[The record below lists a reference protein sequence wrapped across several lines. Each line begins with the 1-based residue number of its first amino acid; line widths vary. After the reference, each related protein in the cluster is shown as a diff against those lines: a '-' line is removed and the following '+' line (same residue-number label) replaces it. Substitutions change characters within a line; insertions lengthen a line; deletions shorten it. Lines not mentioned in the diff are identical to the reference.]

1 MNKSNIKKILFF
13 SAARSDFGILSGLLN
28 KLSSN
33 KMFNVGII
41 ISGSHLDKSFGD
53 TGSEIKDYHYDNIF
67 KVKTTHLGSDS
78 TSKNLIGLANMM
90 QEVGKII
97 ENETPDL
104 FMVLGD
110 RQEIL
115 LATYCALLNNI
126 KIAHI
131 AGGDTTL
138 GAIDNQIRHA
148 VSQMS
153 DYHFVLND
161 DAFNFLSKLNIEK
174 EKIFLS
180 GSPSDFSISKIK
192 SSPPLKQ
199 ELLEKLEIKDRKNL
213 LVCTYHPET
222 KKKTTYE
229 DLKILLSCLSALDKN
244 NFSIVF
250 TASNGDRE
258 GKKFNKLIN
267 ETCKKSS
274 NFYFF
279 KSLGIDLYLQLVYIS
294 QIVIGNSSS
303 GLHEVPSLN
312 VPTLDIGNRQE
323 GRTRGLSVFNVKADS
338 KSILKKINTLLEKD
352 LKIDFSNPYIT
363 RNDSSQVIHDK
374 IQHLLD
380 R

>member
-33 KMFNVGII
+33 KMFNVGLI

-53 TGSEIKDYHYDNIF
+53 TGNEIKNYHYDNIF

-97 ENETPDL
+97 ENESPDL

-138 GAIDNQIRHA
+138 GAIDDQIRHA

-192 SSPPLKQ
+192 RSPPLKQ

-222 KKKTTYE
+222 KKKETYE
-229 DLKILLSCLSALDKN
+229 DLKILLGCLSTLDKN

-279 KSLGIDLYLQLVYIS
+279 KSLGIDLYLKLVYIS

>member
-67 KVKTTHLGSDS
+67 KVKTTYLGSDS

-97 ENETPDL
+97 ENESPDL

-138 GAIDNQIRHA
+138 GAIDDQIRHA

-192 SSPPLKQ
+192 RSPPLKQ

-222 KKKTTYE
+222 KKKETYE
-229 DLKILLSCLSALDKN
+229 DLKILLGCLSTLDKN

-279 KSLGIDLYLQLVYIS
+279 KSLGIDLYLKLVYIS

>member
-13 SAARSDFGILSGLLN
+13 SAARSDFGILSGVLN

-33 KMFNVGII
+33 KMFNVGLI

-53 TGSEIKDYHYDNIF
+53 TGNEIKNYHYDNIF
-67 KVKTTHLGSDS
+67 KVKTSHLGSDS

-90 QEVGKII
+90 QKVGKII
-97 ENETPDL
+97 EDESPDL

-138 GAIDNQIRHA
+138 GAIDDQIRHA

-161 DAFNFLSKLNIEK
+161 NAFNFLSKLNIEK
-174 EKIFLS
+174 ENIFLS
-180 GSPSDFSISKIK
+180 GSPSDYSISKIK
-192 SSPPLKQ
+192 RSPPLKQ

-250 TASNGDRE
+250 TASNGDKE

-267 ETCKKSS
+267 ETCKQRS

-279 KSLGIDLYLQLVYIS
+279 KSLGIDLYLQLASIS

-303 GLHEVPSLN
+303 GLHEVPSLD
-312 VPTLDIGNRQE
+312 VPTIDIGNRQQ
-323 GRTRGLSVFNVKADS
+323 GRTRGLSVYNVQADS
-338 KSILKKINTLLEKD
+338 KSILKKINFLLESNPA
-352 LKIDFSNPYIT
+352 IDFSNPYIT
-363 RNDSSQVIHDK
+363 SSDSSQVIHDK
-374 IQHLLD
+374 ISYILD
-380 R
+380 S

>member
-222 KKKTTYE
+222 KKKETYE
-229 DLKILLSCLSALDKN
+229 DLKILLGCLSTLDKN

-338 KSILKKINTLLEKD
+338 KSILKKINTLLEID

>member
-97 ENETPDL
+97 ENESPDL

-138 GAIDNQIRHA
+138 GAIDDQIRHA

-192 SSPPLKQ
+192 RSPPLKQ

-222 KKKTTYE
+222 KKKETYE
-229 DLKILLSCLSALDKN
+229 DLKILLGCLSTLDKN

>member
-97 ENETPDL
+97 ENESPDL

-222 KKKTTYE
+222 KKKETYE
-229 DLKILLSCLSALDKN
+229 DLKILLGCLSTLDKN

>member
-97 ENETPDL
+97 ENESPDL

-138 GAIDNQIRHA
+138 GAIDDQIRHA

-192 SSPPLKQ
+192 RSPPLKQ

-222 KKKTTYE
+222 KKKETYE
-229 DLKILLSCLSALDKN
+229 DLKILLGCLSTLDKN

-279 KSLGIDLYLQLVYIS
+279 KSLGIDLYLKLVYIS

>member
-67 KVKTTHLGSDS
+67 KVKTNYLGSDS
-78 TSKNLIGLANMM
+78 VSKNLIGLANMM
-90 QEVGKII
+90 KKVGKII
-97 ENETPDL
+97 EDESPDL
-104 FMVLGD
+104 FLVLGD

-126 KIAHI
+126 KIVHI

-153 DYHFVLND
+153 DYHFVTND
-161 DAFNFLSKLNIEK
+161 NAYNFLSKLNIQK
-174 EKIFLS
+174 ENIFLT
-180 GSPSDFSISKIK
+180 GSPSDYSISKIK
-192 SSPPLKQ
+192 TNPPVKQDLLK
-199 ELLEKLEIKDRKNL
+199 KLEINDRKHL

-222 KKKTTYE
+222 KKKETYE

>member
-33 KMFNVGII
+33 KMFNVGLI

-97 ENETPDL
+97 ENESPDL

-138 GAIDNQIRHA
+138 GAIDDQIRHA

-222 KKKTTYE
+222 KKKETYE
-229 DLKILLSCLSALDKN
+229 DLKILLSCLSTLDKN

-323 GRTRGLSVFNVKADS
+323 GRTRGLSVFNVQADS

-352 LKIDFSNPYIT
+352 LEIDFSNPYIT

-374 IQHLLD
+374 IQYILY